1 MKQLLLSMLLI
12 FSTFAATANECGE
25 VLIKVPTKK
34 SNNQNINTLN
44 DNTQRNVT
52 IVGATIGGLY
62 VASMTGLYFAWYA
75 DYPQSK
81 FHFINDNGEWLQMD
95 KMGHATTSYFVGM
108 LGYEAFKAAGMDE
121 KKAIWIGGS
130 LGFAFLTTVEIF
142 DGFSEGWGFSWG
154 DMAANAF
161 GAGLFIGQQF
171 LWHEQRLS
179 LKYSFHQTKYANYRP
194 DLLGKNLAENLI
206 KDYNGM
212 TIWLSCNFKSLFL
225 NRESKFPAWLNIAF
239 GYGAEGMTGGYA
251 NATMHNGAPIPEFR
265 RTRQFYLSFDI
276 DLTRIPTNNKFLKYT
291 LKILSFIKIP
301 MPTLEYNSNG
311 EFKGHWI
318 YF

>member
-1 MKQLLLSMLLI
+1 MKQLLLSILLI
-12 FSTFAATANECGE
+12 FSTFVAIADERSE
-25 VLIKVPTKK
+25 VLIKAPIKN

-44 DNTQRNVT
+44 DNTQKNVA
-52 IVGATIGGLY
+52 IVGTTIGGLY

-75 DYPQSK
+75 DYPQSD
-81 FHFINDNGEWLQMD
+81 FHFIDDNGEWLQMD

-142 DGFSEGWGFSWG
+142 DGFSEGWRFSWG

-161 GAGLFIGQQF
+161 GTGLFIGQQF

-225 NRESKFPAWLNIAF
+225 KRESKFPAWLNIAF

-251 NATMHNGAPIPEFR
+251 NATTYNGAPIPEFR

-291 LKILSFIKIP
+291 LKVLSFIKIP

-311 EFKGHWI
+311 EFKGHWL